1 MVSIN
6 ILWDARIWLIF
17 WIFSS
22 TCFCVHQLSRDF
34 EFLRKITSSS
44 NDSTNGAPSVSGN
57 HNASSAEVKLA
68 APKISRGSSLK
79 VIMGR
84 YRATLK
90 IDDIYNVDYATKY
103 STLNNIWELKIL
115 NKHYTSGAVIPPIR
129 PAIDAM
135 PRPVVLTTV
144 GYISTV

>member
-1 MVSIN
+1 M
-6 ILWDARIWLIF
+6 
-17 WIFSS
+17 
-22 TCFCVHQLSRDF
+22 
-34 EFLRKITSSS
+34 RKITSSS
-44 NDSTNGAPSVSGN
+44 NDSTNGAPSVSGS

-68 APKISRGSSLK
+68 EPKISRGTSLK

-84 YRATLK
+84 YKATLK
-90 IDDIYNVDYATKY
+90 IDGIYNVLCQEIFYL
-103 STLNNIWELKIL
+103 LNNIRKLRIL